1 MTNAKQN
8 STSNEETIPKWF
20 IPVAVL
26 AMVWNLMGV
35 MAFINQVMMTPEMIA
50 ELPQAEQVFYTSLPL
65 WATIA
70 FACAVFGGAFGS
82 LALLMKKMLAEPLL
96 ILSLVGVAVQMF
108 HSFVISNSFK
118 VFGPDGAIMPAIV
131 VVIAISL
138 VRLVSKAKTKGWLS

>member
-1 MTNAKQN
+1 VTNAKQN
-8 STSNEETIPKWF
+8 STSNEKTIPKWF
-20 IPVAVL
+20 IPVAIL

-35 MAFINQVMMTPEMIA
+35 MAFISQVMMTPEMIA

-65 WATIA
+65 WATMA

-108 HSFVISNSFK
+108 HSFVISNSFE
-118 VFGPDGAIMPAIV
+118 VFGPGGAIMPAMIV
-131 VVIAISL
+131 IIAIVL
-138 VRLVSKAKTKGWLS
+138 VRLTGKAKINGWLN